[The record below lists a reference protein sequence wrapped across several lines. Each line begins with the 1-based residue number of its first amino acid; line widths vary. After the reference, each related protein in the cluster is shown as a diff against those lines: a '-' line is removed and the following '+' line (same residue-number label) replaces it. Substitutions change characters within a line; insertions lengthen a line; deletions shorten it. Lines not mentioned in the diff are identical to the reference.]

1 MEFGVI
7 RRDPEQAVLVSTH
20 PDFRTA
26 LAQKDKLAPGHE
38 VIVLGATALR
48 RVAEGNKRRQ
58 KAAHQ
63 GGG

>member
-7 RRDPEQAVLVSTH
+7 RRDSEQAVMVSTH

-26 LAQKDKLAPGHE
+26 LAQKDKLGPGHE

-48 RVAEGNKRRQ
+48 RATEANKRRQ
-58 KAAHQ
+58 KAARQ